1 MTPKQQQ
8 IEKVFQAALTMNEP
22 ERTAFLAE
30 TCTDEEMREEVEKL
44 LTGETMAAEKTIAG
58 EPSMSTEDGELGA
71 MLGRQIGVYRLVREI
86 GRGGMGAVY
95 LAERIDGAFSQKV
108 AVKLIKRGMDT
119 DLVVRRFRNERQ
131 ILATLNHPNITR
143 LLDGGSTQRGL
154 PYFVM
159 EYVEGEQLYAYCDRR
174 RLNVAERL
182 RIFQKIC
189 AAIEEA
195 HRHKIIHRDLKPS
208 NILVKRDGTPK
219 LLDFGIAKLL
229 DPEIGAT
236 AMEPTATHLRMMTPQ
251 YASPEQISGEP
262 ITPASD
268 IYSLG
273 VLLYELLTGHR
284 PYRLKSRAPYEI
296 ARAIRE
302 EEPTRPSESL
312 TREDNFARSDTEKNE
327 KPTLD
332 IIFAAR
338 GATFE
343 ALRDELSGNLD
354 KIILKSLRKN
364 PSERYQSAAELS
376 EDISN
381 YLEKRPVRAQA
392 FDAPENA
399 AASSSAAAAAAI
411 EDKDAVKNS
420 IAILPF
426 KLLRAA
432 DRAAGEDTGD
442 EYLSIGLA
450 DALGSRLSGVKRLV
464 VRPTSSILRYSAAD
478 ADPFAAGRELN
489 VEFIVDGSIRRV
501 DDRVRV
507 TVQLLSIRETA
518 ARWAQSFDEKMTDV
532 LEIEDLIS
540 ERVVKILISHL
551 SGEEQNQLAKR
562 ATSSPEAYEA
572 YLRGRYH
579 WNQFTFE
586 GFARALA
593 FYHRA
598 IELAPDYALPYAGI
612 ADYYNFLG
620 VYAVKPFAET
630 TVATKEAAQR
640 AIALDPTLAEAYAA
654 LGFASHMGD
663 FDWATAERHL
673 RKSIELNPNY
683 SLGRVWYSYHLAMTG
698 RFDEAFEQ
706 INKALEIDPFTPIVP
721 QTLNWILYHARRYDE
736 AIAATYKLIQKE
748 PQYGLSYVFLSGMLW
763 HTGKYA
769 EAVKA
774 AHKMVE
780 VLGRSGYTLCWL
792 ASAYAAAG
800 QNEQTQVVIRE
811 IENLSATHYISPYL
825 LAMVYANLGDRE
837 KTFSLLYRALEIG
850 DGRLS
855 YLPVDPQ
862 FDLFKNDP
870 RYLEILKEINHPI
883 VTRQQQQQPEKSP
896 GGEAAAAR
904 EKSIAVLPLKMLGTQ
919 NADDEYLGIGLTDAL
934 ISRLSNIR
942 RFIVR
947 PTSSVLN
954 FRENTD
960 PFAAGGELNV
970 DYVLDG
976 NIRRVGER
984 IRVSVQLLSVAGN
997 STQWAQSFD
1006 EKASDILEFED
1017 LISEQVVKSLVPQ
1030 LTGEEQQ
1037 QLLAKRATD
1046 KAEAYEAYLRG
1057 RFNWNLHSEEG
1068 FARAIQFYRRAVELD
1083 PNYAL
1088 AYAAMTEYYI
1098 FLGIH
1103 CVIPFAEGAKP
1114 AREAAEKAVALD
1126 PNLAEGHAVLGFVE
1140 ITYNWDWQ
1148 AAEKHLRR
1156 AIELNPNSVT
1166 AHSWLNTVLSQR
1178 GRFDEA
1184 LDEISRVLEL
1194 DPDSILS
1201 LHLQAWVLYHAR
1213 RFNESIAVHRK
1224 MLENEPN
1231 YAWGLQTLSW
1241 VLRQTGQYEES
1252 VRYAEKSVQLT
1263 GENPFY
1269 LTQAAAAYAAAGER
1283 EKAEKLLARLDEISR
1298 TRFVSE
1304 YMLALVY
1311 CALGD
1316 KDRAFENL
1324 EKSLVTRDA
1333 WLNWL
1338 GVAPQFDVLRDDARF
1353 DDLLRR
1359 AGNPLA
1365 PPPQSPPAS
1374 QAQEEFK
1381 TVRSDT
1387 GGAKSIAVLPLKLFG
1402 AATGGAGEDEYLGI
1416 GLTDALITRLS
1427 NVRRF
1432 VMRPTSSV
1440 LQYAAA
1446 DTQAD
1451 PFEAGQKLAVD
1462 YVLDGSIR
1470 RSGERIRVTVQL
1482 LSVREN
1488 ATVWAESF
1496 DEKSSDVLELEDSI
1510 SEKVA
1515 QSLIPQLTGEE
1526 RRQLEKRGTNDAAAY
1541 EAYLRGRFHW
1551 NQFTPDSLIKALDA
1565 FQKAISLDPNY
1576 ALAYVGLA
1584 DFYTWANI
1592 YGIMP
1597 SRVALEKAEAAAR
1610 RAIRL
1615 DDRLGE
1621 AYAALGLHTQ
1631 NKQEWNEA
1639 ERIYHRAFELNPN
1652 YPNAHEWYAALLV
1665 GTRRLERGVE
1675 EILLAE
1681 RLDPLS
1687 LRTKTL
1693 VAWTTYQARRHE
1705 LSLAK
1710 GREVIDLDPNYPQG
1724 YAQAGINL
1732 WALGRAEESVAALEK
1747 FAAMIPQSGLPKYA
1761 LCFAYVAAGRRE
1773 DARSV
1778 LREMQALAAEAYV
1791 KPYFLA
1797 MAHAALG
1804 ELDEAFDYFE
1814 KAQAEFDP
1822 WLLWLATEPML
1833 DSIRD
1838 DARYR
1843 DLLRRMKIPAIEKP

>member
-1 MTPKQQQ
+1 MSLRQQQ
-8 IEKVFQAALTMNEP
+8 IEKVFQAALALSES
-22 ERTAFLAE
+22 ERSVFLSE

-44 LTGETMAAEKTIAG
+44 LTGELLEKTIVG
-58 EPSMSTEDGELGA
+58 ETSEDRELDA
-71 MLGRQIGVYRLVREI
+71 MIGRQIGVYRLAREL

-95 LAERIDGAFSQKV
+95 LAERIDGAFEQKV

-143 LLDGGSTQRGL
+143 LLDGGSTTKGL

-174 RLNVAERL
+174 RLSVNERL

-189 AAIEEA
+189 EAIEEA

-208 NILVKRDGTPK
+208 NILVKTDGEPK

-229 DPEIGAT
+229 DPEFGAT

-262 ITPASD
+262 VTPASD

-284 PYRLKSRAPYEI
+284 PYRVKSRAPYEI

-312 TREDNFARSDTEKNE
+312 TLKDNFARSDTGTNE
-327 KPTLD
+327 KPTPDL
-332 IIFAAR
+332 IFAAR
-338 GATFE
+338 NATLE
-343 ALRDELSGNLD
+343 TLRHELSGNLD
-354 KIILKSLRKN
+354 KIILKALRKN
-364 PSERYQSAAELS
+364 PFQRYQTAAELS
-376 EDISN
+376 EDILN
-381 YLEKRPVRAQA
+381 YLEKRPVLAQS
-392 FDAPENA
+392 FDLAETIAVEVEEA
-399 AASSSAAAAAAI
+399 A
-411 EDKDAVKNS
+411 KNS

-426 KLLRAA
+426 KLLGAA
-432 DRAAGEDTGD
+432 QSEETGD

-464 VRPTSSILRYSAAD
+464 VRPTSSILRYSDKRD
-478 ADPFAAGRELN
+478 AFAAGRELN
-489 VEFIVDGSIRRV
+489 VEFIVDGSIERSGERIRV
-501 DDRVRV
+501 S
-507 TVQLLSIRETA
+507 VQLLSIRENAT
-518 ARWAQSFDEKMTDV
+518 RWSQIFDEKMTDV

-540 ERVVKILISHL
+540 DRVVKILVSHL
-551 SGEEQNQLAKR
+551 TGEEKNQLAKR
-562 ATSSPEAYEA
+562 ATNNAEAYEA

-579 WNQFTFE
+579 WNQFTVA
-586 GFARALA
+586 GFSKALA
-593 FYHRA
+593 YYRRA

-620 VYAVKPFAET
+620 VYAVRPFHETTAET
-630 TVATKEAAQR
+630 KKAARQ

-654 LGFASHMGD
+654 LGFAAQMGD
-663 FDWATAERHL
+663 FDWEAAGNYF

-683 SLGRVWYSYHLAMTG
+683 SIGRVWYSYHLAMLE
-698 RFDEAFEQ
+698 RFDEAFAQ
-706 INKALEIDPFTPIVP
+706 IHKALELDAFTPIVP
-721 QTLNWILYHARRYDE
+721 QTLNWILYHARRYDD
-736 AIAATYKLIQKE
+736 AIAATYRLIGKE
-748 PQYGLSYVFLSGMLW
+748 PQYGLSYLFLSGVLW
-763 HTGKYA
+763 RVGRYA
-769 EAVKA
+769 EAIKT
-774 AHKMVE
+774 AHKAVE
-780 VLGRSGYTLCWL
+780 LLGRSAYTLCWL

-800 QNEQTQVVIRE
+800 QTEEAHRIIDE
-811 IENLSATHYISPYL
+811 IENLSAAHYVSPYL
-825 LAMVYANLGDRE
+825 LAMIYANLGDRE
-837 KTFSLLYRALEIG
+837 KTFELLYKALEIR
-850 DGRLS
+850 DGRLTS
-855 YLPVDPQ
+855 LAVDPQ
-862 FDLFKNDP
+862 FDLLSGNA
-870 RYLEILKEINHPI
+870 RYEEILRRVNHPS
-883 VTRQQQQQPEKSP
+883 V
-896 GGEAAAAR
+896 GAR
-904 EKSIAVLPLKMLGTQ
+904 KTALATAGKEKSIAVLPLKMLGTL

-947 PTSSVLN
+947 PTSSILN

-960 PFAAGGELNV
+960 PFAAGSELNV
-970 DYVLDG
+970 DFVLDG
-976 NIRRVGER
+976 NIRRSGER
-984 IRVSVQLLSVAGN
+984 IRVSVQLLSVADN
-997 STQWAQSFD
+997 STHWAQSFD
-1006 EKASDILEFED
+1006 EKSSDILEFED
-1017 LISEQVVKSLVPQ
+1017 LISEQVVKSLVPH

-1037 QLLAKRATD
+1037 QLAKRATE

-1088 AYAAMTEYYI
+1088 AFAALTEYYI

-1178 GRFDEA
+1178 GLFEEA
-1184 LDEISRVLEL
+1184 LAEINRVLEL

-1213 RFNESIAVHRK
+1213 RFDESIAVHRK
-1224 MLENEPN
+1224 MLKNEPN
-1231 YAWGLQTLSW
+1231 YAWGLQTLGW
-1241 VLRQTGQYEES
+1241 ALRHVGQLEEAVAVS
-1252 VRYAEKSVQLT
+1252 EKSVQLT

-1269 LTQAAAAYAAAGER
+1269 LTQLAAAYASAGER
-1283 EKAEKLLARLDEISR
+1283 EKAEKILARLDEISQ

-1316 KDRAFENL
+1316 KEKAFENL
-1324 EKSLVTRDA
+1324 EKSLAARDG

-1338 GVAPQFDVLRDDARF
+1338 GVDPQFDVLRGDARF
-1353 DDLLRR
+1353 DDMLRR

-1365 PPPQSPPAS
+1365 PP
-1374 QAQEEFK
+1374 EESK
-1381 TVRSDT
+1381 AARPDT
-1387 GGAKSIAVLPLKLFG
+1387 GGAKSVAVLPLKLFG
-1402 AATGGAGEDEYLGI
+1402 APTVSGEDEYLGL

-1440 LQYAAA
+1440 LQYAEAK
-1446 DTQAD
+1446 AD

-1462 YVLDGSIR
+1462 YVLDGSVR

-1482 LSVREN
+1482 LSVAEN

-1496 DEKSSDVLELEDSI
+1496 DEKFSDVLELEDSI

-1526 RRQLEKRGTNDAAAY
+1526 RRQLEKRGTNDPQAY

-1551 NQFTPDSLIKALDA
+1551 NQFTPDALIKALDS
-1565 FQKAISLDPNY
+1565 FQKAINLDPDY

-1584 DFYTWANI
+1584 DFFTWANI

-1597 SRVALEKAEAAAR
+1597 SRVALEKAESAAR
-1610 RAIRL
+1610 RAIEL
-1615 DDRLGE
+1615 DDQLGE

-1631 NKQEWNEA
+1631 NKQNWAEA
-1639 ERIYHRAFELNPN
+1639 ERIYHRAVELNPN
-1652 YPNAHEWYAALLV
+1652 YPNAHEWYAAWLV
-1665 GTRRLERGVE
+1665 GTGRFDEGVE

-1693 VAWTTYQARRHE
+1693 VAWTIYQARYHE
-1705 LSLAK
+1705 QALAK
-1710 GREVIDLDPNYPQG
+1710 GREIVDLDANYPQG
-1724 YAQAGINL
+1724 YSQIALNL
-1732 WALGRAEESVAALEK
+1732 WATGRYEEAVGFFEQ
-1747 FAAMIPQSGLPKYA
+1747 FAAMIPQSALPKYQ
-1761 LCFAYVAAGRRE
+1761 LCFAYAAVGRTEESR
-1773 DARSV
+1773 AV
-1778 LREMQALAAEAYV
+1778 LREMQRLAAETYV

-1804 ELDEAFDYFE
+1804 ERDEAFAYFE
-1814 KAQAEFDP
+1814 KSQAEFDP

-1833 DSIRD
+1833 ESIRD

-1843 DLLRRMKIPAIEKP
+1843 DLLQRMKLEKK